1 MSWKP
6 TDRWVGSYYE
16 IVNSET
22 RRPSDQYESGY
33 GRRLFSATP
42 TLSFL
47 NVQPERAWMYVSFY
61 SFDGVAQLDLS
72 AEGGLDERTSDQ
84 FRVADNVK
92 IPFQKLGSAKKGD
105 VYQVWRGWFEIYAS
119 ANVYPDAWM
128 AYLSQEMG
136 DVTAEF
142 WDRPIKLTKAPI
154 LRDDL
159 EFPRF
164 QHRPSENILKH

>member
-1 MSWKP
+1 MNWKP
-6 TDRWVGSYYE
+6 TNRWVASYYE

-22 RRPSDQYESGY
+22 RHPSAQYESGY
-33 GRRLFSATP
+33 ARRLYSGTP
-42 TLSFL
+42 VLSFL
-47 NVQPERAWMYVSFY
+47 NVLADRVWMYISFY
-61 SFDGVAQLDLS
+61 NTDGAAQLDLS

-92 IPFQKLGSAKKGD
+92 IPFQSLGKATKGD

-119 ANVYPDAWM
+119 ADVYPDAWM
-128 AYLSQEMG
+128 AYLTQQMS
-136 DVTAEF
+136 DITSVY
-142 WDRPIKLTKAPI
+142 WDRPIALKKAPI

-164 QHRPSENILKH
+164 KGRPSENISKK